1 MGTLLE
7 IKHVDKIR
15 LPDSGEWII
24 QNASDIE
31 TGLKPPR
38 HDDKYAE
45 WAEYAFI
52 VRRKIVQT
60 RGADYPTI
68 TTKILIR
75 SGLLRSAVREVMK
88 VVEGI
93 SWNGSVLKL
102 DPQLLLLF
110 LPHMRAASNI
120 CDSSAS
126 SDSNEGATNEHLDL
140 LIGFLESEYA
150 PTLQKIRTLVDH
162 AEITFDL
169 IWAIFVPGEII
180 FARCKT
186 TGEPRAFRLK
196 KIQKERQWLTDTI
209 NWDLTCE
216 YVDAVDPSATG
227 RQFGRASH
235 SITIEKFDGIH
246 KIIELAAYPFK
257 YHPTAA
263 DIRHKL
269 VHRGQK
275 WANLRGVHHKQYNGL
290 AYRNSH
296 TGTFA
301 SVEPDYSRP
310 RPRRSLFGALLDVM
324 DQGERSEL
332 GQSDSL
338 SVDLN
343 DLPDDDA
350 LLATPIVYGLS
361 FTEKRWFEFNVEC
374 VCDIQWSEE
383 GFDNLAIDPA
393 RKILIQGLVKSHAS
407 RRGKRPV
414 DDFVAGKG
422 SGLIINL
429 FGPPGVGKTLTV
441 EATSEH
447 LRRPLYVVSAGDL
460 GTTSTHL
467 DEALTK
473 IFCLVPK
480 WDAVV
485 LIDEADV
492 FLEERGTA
500 DIERN
505 AVVAVFLRQL
515 EYFQGILFL
524 TTNRVKQF
532 DAAFQSRI
540 HLSLRY
546 NDLAQAE
553 KEQLWRAF
561 LQKTRSAGVG
571 MCEFSVQQLQTLSLK
586 NLNGREIKNIVNL
599 SVALASENK
608 EDLTYGHIIRTMNVT
623 DDWGSHRP
631 ST

>member
-24 QNASDIE
+24 QNASDSEIGHK
-31 TGLKPPR
+31 TR
-38 HDDKYAE
+38 DDDKYAE

-52 VRRKIVQT
+52 VRR
-60 RGADYPTI
+60 
-68 TTKILIR
+68 
-75 SGLLRSAVREVMK
+75 SGLLRSAVREAMK
-88 VVEGI
+88 AVEGV
-93 SWNGSVLKL
+93 SWNGPVLKL
-102 DPQLLLLF
+102 DLQLLLAF
-110 LPHMRAASNI
+110 LPHLRAASNI
-120 CDSSAS
+120 CDPPAS
-126 SDSNEGATNEHLDL
+126 SDSNKGVTNEHLTF

-150 PTLQKIRTLVDH
+150 STLQKIRTLVEY
-162 AEITFDL
+162 AETTFDL
-169 IWAIFVPGEII
+169 IWAIFVPGEMI

-196 KIQKERQWLTDTI
+196 RIQKERRWPTNKID
-209 NWDLTCE
+209 WDLTCE
-216 YVDAVDPSATG
+216 YVDAADPSATG
-227 RQFGRASH
+227 QQFGRVSH
-235 SITIEKFDGIH
+235 SITIENFDGIQ
-246 KIIELAAYPFK
+246 KITDLVAYPFK
-257 YHPTAA
+257 YHPSAA
-263 DIRHKL
+263 DISQKL
-269 VHRGQK
+269 IHRGRE

-290 AYRNSH
+290 AYRNSEDVL
-296 TGTFA
+296 GYRKLEGVRVDGRIMIDGDTFA
-301 SVEPDYSRP
+301 IVEPNYSRP
-310 RPRRSLFGALLDVM
+310 CPRKGVFGELLDAM
-324 DQGERSEL
+324 EDKRSEL
-332 GQSDSL
+332 KRSHPGSFD
-338 SVDLN
+338 VEDIRDEDL
-343 DLPDDDA
+343 
-350 LLATPIVYGLS
+350 LLATPIVYGFS
-361 FTEKRWFEFNVEC
+361 FTQKRWFEFNVKC
-374 VCDIQWSEE
+374 VSDIQWSEE
-383 GFDNLAIDPA
+383 GFDNLAIDPD
-393 RKILIQGLVKSHAS
+393 RKILIKGLVKSHAS
-407 RRGKRPV
+407 LREKRPV

-473 IFCLVPK
+473 IFSLVPK

-505 AVVAVFLRQL
+505 AMVAVFLRQL

-561 LQKTRSAGVG
+561 LQKTRSAGVS
-571 MCEFSVQQLQTLSLK
+571 MCEFSAQQLQTLSLK

-599 SVALASENK
+599 SVALAAENK
-608 EDLTYGHIIRTMNVT
+608 EDLTYGHIVRTMNIT
-623 DDWGSHRP
+623 DDWGSHGP